1 MHLNNDAIKMACYRL
16 IQLLEIDGRLII
28 SIRGTNE
35 KDKRENG
42 KLYEEIDIESFGDF
56 FIKNNCEILLYE
68 SEVEQKRQLTWHNFV
83 IKKINISNCMKNLY
97 FLPIAS
103 MEE

>member
-1 MHLNNDAIKMACYRL
+1 MACYRL